1 LGLAVG
7 DVSGHGI
14 GAALLMASARGILR
28 SLAGRHDYDL
38 TQLFQALNHHLVKD
52 TDEASFLT
60 LFYGVL
66 DIKSRSLHWNS
77 AGHGPVL
84 LYRYAGGE
92 IEELSTTGI
101 PLGMLE
107 EATYPPA
114 GPVFL
119 EAGDIL
125 LIGTDGLWETRN
137 HAGEMFGT
145 ERLGE
150 ILVAHPATSV
160 EICQTVLDRV
170 RDFRGAAPQEDD
182 LTLVV
187 VRTT

>member
-1 LGLAVG
+1 
-7 DVSGHGI
+7 
-14 GAALLMASARGILR
+14 
-28 SLAGRHDYDL
+28 
-38 TQLFQALNHHLVKD
+38 
-52 TDEASFLT
+52 LT

-160 EICQTVLDRV
+160 EICQTILDRV

-187 VRTT
+187 VRAT